1 MNRLHSTLQHEV
13 SEREH
18 TKKSRFVGIF
28 SALFFGAIVL
38 TSTDAI
44 AAEEKNTQKDQ
55 KGNTEA
61 LSPEEDVLVVTGE
74 KVNRSIYDSGSS
86 VEVYNLRKMKS
97 IPNPDVNT
105 LLQMTPNVVDNGIS
119 NALPAVRGVD
129 GSGPS
134 QGGMAF
140 LSGTR
145 PRINVSIDGRSFTYN
160 ELAFGTQSLWDVE
173 SVEVFRDP
181 QSYIQGRNA
190 IAGAVIIKS
199 LDPTFYWESAIKSGF
214 ANQGYQQVAAMASG
228 PLIEDQLAFRLSVD
242 RQDRDSFANLV
253 SYDPVGDPHKI
264 ESTTVRAKL
273 LFEPMSIPE
282 LSTKLT
288 VNHLDSR
295 APQNEAYNPR
305 HTLNLRHELFRPVI
319 ERKTTSGIWDVSWA
333 LSDTISLENKL
344 IYTDLAYH
352 RLTSSKIPKADTD
365 GKEVEF
371 EPLIRFQGLDNRL
384 SGLAG
389 VRYFYGKQ
397 DESIELFGGSQ
408 FNDKTETASAYTVL
422 TYAVVPKVDV
432 TLSSRFEREHRTRKG
447 GGRERVE
454 IDFDKTYNAFLPKID
469 IAWKPQK
476 NQTVGIAVGRGYNA
490 GGAGIILDNTYTG
503 DPNYTYNPEYVWNY
517 SLYTRNSLMDGKL
530 ELTSNLFYNDYKDM
544 QLPYYLGPNATMI
557 RNAGQVETYGAE
569 VGARWQPVEKLELN
583 GSLGL
588 LKTKIKS
595 FSESGIQGNKLP
607 RAPGYTA
614 NLLAK
619 YLLTEDIDVSGNV
632 MFSDTY
638 YSQYDNSARGKIS
651 AYWIANLQ
659 LGYNFK
665 WGRATLFAQNLF
677 DSDKRLLVPD
687 NNVNSAI
694 YQRPRMIG
702 ATFEL
707 KF

>member
-1 MNRLHSTLQHEV
+1 MNRLHSTLQHDV
-13 SEREH
+13 SEKEH
-18 TKKSRFVGIF
+18 TEKSNFVGIF
-28 SALFFGAIVL
+28 GALFFGAIVL
-38 TSTDAI
+38 TGTDAV
-44 AAEEKNTQKDQ
+44 AAEEKNTQNAQ
-55 KGNTEA
+55 KGNTKA
-61 LSPEEDVLVVTGE
+61 LSSEEDVLVVTGE

-97 IPNPDVNT
+97 IPNPDVNM

-140 LSGTR
+140 ISGTR

-160 ELAFGTQSLWDVE
+160 ELAFGTQSLWDIE

-228 PLIEDQLAFRLSVD
+228 PLIDEQLAFRLSVD
-242 RQDRDSFANLV
+242 RQNRDSFANLV

-273 LFEPMSIPE
+273 LFEPLSIPE

-305 HTLNLRHELFRPVI
+305 DTPNLRHELFRPVI
-319 ERKTTSGIWDVSWA
+319 ERKTTSGIWDISWA

-344 IYTDLAYH
+344 IYTDLSYS
-352 RLTSSKIPKADTD
+352 RLTSSKIPRADTD
-365 GKEVEF
+365 GKELEVE
-371 EPLIRFQGLDNRL
+371 PIIRFQGFDNKL
-384 SGLAG
+384 NGLVG
-389 VRYFYGKQ
+389 VRYFHGKQ
-397 DESIELFGGSQ
+397 DESINLFGGSK
-408 FNDKTETASAYTVL
+408 FDDKTETASAYTVL
-422 TYAVVPKVDV
+422 TYTVVPEIDV

-447 GGRERVE
+447 GSESVA

-469 IAWKPQK
+469 VAWKPQK
-476 NQTVGIAVGRGYNA
+476 DQTVGVAVGRGYNA
-490 GGAGIILDNTYTG
+490 GGAGVTFGNPVIS
-503 DPNYTYNPEYVWNY
+503 YTYDPEYVWNY
-517 SLYTRNSLMDGKL
+517 SLYTRNSLLDGKL

-544 QLPYYLGPNATMI
+544 QLPYYLSLDSTMI
-557 RNAGQVETYGAE
+557 RNANKVETYGAE
-569 VGARWQPVEKLELN
+569 IGARWLPVEKLELN
-583 GSLGL
+583 ANVGL

-595 FSESGIQGNKLP
+595 FAESGVQGNELP

-638 YSQYDNSARGKIS
+638 YSQYDNSARGKIP

-687 NNVNSAI
+687 NNVNSII

>member
-1 MNRLHSTLQHEV
+1 MNRLHSTLQHDV
-13 SEREH
+13 SEKEH
-18 TKKSRFVGIF
+18 TEKSNFVGIF
-28 SALFFGAIVL
+28 GALFFSAIVL
-38 TSTDAI
+38 TGTDAI
-44 AAEEKNTQKDQ
+44 AAEEKNTQKAQ
-55 KGNTEA
+55 KGNTKA
-61 LSPEEDVLVVTGE
+61 EEDVLVVTGE

-97 IPNPDVNT
+97 IPNPDVNM

-140 LSGTR
+140 ISGTR

-160 ELAFGTQSLWDVE
+160 ELAFGTQSLWDIE

-228 PLIEDQLAFRLSVD
+228 PLIDDQLAFRLSVD
-242 RQDRDSFANLV
+242 RQNRDSFANLV
-253 SYDPVGDPHKI
+253 SYDPAGDPHKI

-273 LFEPMSIPE
+273 LFEPLSIPE

-305 HTLNLRHELFRPVI
+305 DTLNLRHELFRPVI
-319 ERKTTSGIWDVSWA
+319 ERKTTSGIWDISWA
-333 LSDTISLENKL
+333 LSDTMSLENKL

-365 GKEVEF
+365 GKELEVE
-371 EPLIRFQGLDNRL
+371 PIIRFQGLNNRL
-384 SGLAG
+384 NGLVG
-389 VRYFYGKQ
+389 VRYFNGKQ
-397 DESIELFGGSQ
+397 DESINLFGGSK
-408 FNDKTETASAYTVL
+408 FDDKTETASAYTVL
-422 TYAVVPKVDV
+422 TYTVVPEIDV

-447 GGRERVE
+447 GSESVA

-469 IAWKPQK
+469 VAWKPQK
-476 NQTVGIAVGRGYNA
+476 DQTVGVSVGRGYNA
-490 GGAGIILDNTYTG
+490 GGAGVTFGNPVIS
-503 DPNYTYNPEYVWNY
+503 YTYDPEYVWNY
-517 SLYTRNSLMDGKL
+517 SLYTRNSLLDGKL

-544 QLPYYLGPNATMI
+544 QLPYYLSLDSTMI
-557 RNAGQVETYGAE
+557 RNANKVETYGAE
-569 VGARWQPVEKLELN
+569 IGARWLPVEKLELN
-583 GSLGL
+583 ANVGL

-595 FSESGIQGNKLP
+595 FAESGVQGNELP

-619 YLLTEDIDVSGNV
+619 YLLTDDIDVSGNV

-638 YSQYDNSARGKIS
+638 YSQYDNSARGKIP

-687 NNVNSAI
+687 NNVNSII

>member
-1 MNRLHSTLQHEV
+1 MNRLHSTLQHDV
-13 SEREH
+13 SEKEH
-18 TKKSRFVGIF
+18 TEKSNFVGIF
-28 SALFFGAIVL
+28 GAIFFGAIVL
-38 TSTDAI
+38 TGTDAI
-44 AAEEKNTQKDQ
+44 AAEEKNTKSAQ
-55 KGNTEA
+55 KGNPKA
-61 LSPEEDVLVVTGE
+61 LSSEEDVLVVTGE

-86 VEVYNLRKMKS
+86 VEVYNLRKLKS

-140 LSGTR
+140 ISGTR

-160 ELAFGTQSLWDVE
+160 ELAFGTQSLWDIE

-228 PLIEDQLAFRLSVD
+228 PLIDEQLAFRLSVD
-242 RQDRDSFANLV
+242 RQNRDSFANLV

-273 LFEPMSIPE
+273 LFEPLSIPE

-305 HTLNLRHELFRPVI
+305 DTLNLRHELFRPVV
-319 ERKTTSGIWDVSWA
+319 ERKTTSGIWDISWA
-333 LSDTISLENKL
+333 LSDTMSLENKL

-365 GKEVEF
+365 GKELEVE
-371 EPLIRFQGLDNRL
+371 PIIRFQGFDNRL
-384 SGLAG
+384 NGLVG
-389 VRYFYGKQ
+389 VRYFHGKQ
-397 DESIELFGGSQ
+397 DESINLFGGSK
-408 FNDKTETASAYTVL
+408 FDDKTETASAYTVL
-422 TYAVVPKVDV
+422 TYTVVPEIDV

-447 GGRERVE
+447 GSESVA

-469 IAWKPQK
+469 VAWKPQK
-476 NQTVGIAVGRGYNA
+476 DQTVGVAVGRGYNA
-490 GGAGIILDNTYTG
+490 GGAGVTFGKPVIS
-503 DPNYTYNPEYVWNY
+503 YTYNPEYVWNY
-517 SLYTRNSLMDGKL
+517 SLYTRNSLLDGKL

-544 QLPYYLGPNATMI
+544 QLPYYLSLDSTMI
-557 RNAGQVETYGAE
+557 RNAKKVETYGAE
-569 VGARWQPVEKLELN
+569 IGARWLPVEKLELN
-583 GSLGL
+583 ANIGL

-595 FSESGIQGNKLP
+595 FAESGVQGNELP

-638 YSQYDNSARGKIS
+638 YSQYDNSARGKIP

-659 LGYNFK
+659 LGYNFT
-665 WGRATLFAQNLF
+665 WGRATIFAQNLF

-687 NNVNSAI
+687 NNVNSII